1 MLRQEV
7 RHKPTPYLTRHTQLT
22 LSMRHILVDWMVE
35 LQESFELYHETLY
48 LAVRLID
55 RFLAKSRGILKDK
68 LQLLSATCVLIACK
82 YEEVKTPS
90 LDEFIYI
97 CADAFERAEFVEM
110 EKEVCKQLDYDI
122 NTPVAYRFLRR
133 YHKASKQSMELHTL
147 ARYISELCLLDYSIA
162 LELPS
167 QVAMSCLY
175 VALRMSSLPWTEEV
189 ELVTG
194 AKVKDLLPLA
204 ERINSI
210 LLKAYHTNNNF
221 NVKSK
226 YSHEVFFQVALK
238 RPMVSMTTTKEC

>member
-1 MLRQEV
+1 
-7 RHKPTPYLTRHTQLT
+7 
-22 LSMRHILVDWMVE
+22 
-35 LQESFELYHETLY
+35 
-48 LAVRLID
+48 
-55 RFLAKSRGILKDK
+55 
-68 LQLLSATCVLIACK
+68 
-82 YEEVKTPS
+82 
-90 LDEFIYI
+90 
-97 CADAFERAEFVEM
+97 M

-122 NTPVAYRFLRR
+122 NTPVAYRFLRRYVSLFPLLRSCLFYEYFR